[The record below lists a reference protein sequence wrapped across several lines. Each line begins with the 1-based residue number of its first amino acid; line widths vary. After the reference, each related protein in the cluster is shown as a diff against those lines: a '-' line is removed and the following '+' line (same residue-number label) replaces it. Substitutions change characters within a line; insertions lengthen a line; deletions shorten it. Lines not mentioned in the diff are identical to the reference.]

1 MAGKTSRYEETIL
14 KERQER
20 KVRFKNSERGWLGL
34 VGLFWLRD
42 GENKIGSDK
51 DNDIILPSV
60 APGHIGVVL
69 YNSGVATFR
78 AARGV
83 PVYCNGKQ
91 VTLKTLVADIY
102 EDADFLQFGDITL
115 VLLERADRHLI
126 RVWDKN
132 SEARKNFTGF
142 KQYPVNPDYCIKA
155 KYTAY
160 DTPKLISIQD
170 VLEIYHETPFQ
181 GYVTFKLEG
190 EEHRLEARVD
200 EDDLMRLDF
209 RDATNGDTTYAGG
222 RFLVTEMPKDGRI
235 IVDFNQ
241 AYNPPCAY
249 TDFATCPLPPLE
261 NHLPIRIEAGEKA
274 YRERSTGIPNVP

>member
-1 MAGKTSRYEETIL
+1 MVVKTSSYVESIL

-20 KVRFKNSERGWLGL
+20 EDRFKNSERGWLGL

-42 GENKIGSDK
+42 GENRIGSDP
-51 DNDIILPSV
+51 DNDIILPAGV
-60 APGHIGVVL
+60 PGHIGVVL
-69 YNSGVATFR
+69 YNNGVATFR

-102 EDADFLQFGDITL
+102 EEADFLQIGDLTL
-115 VLLERADRHLI
+115 VLLDRAGRHLI
-126 RVWDKN
+126 RVWDRN

-142 KQYPVNPDYCIKA
+142 NQYPVNPDYCIEA
-155 KYTAY
+155 RYTDY
-160 DTPKLISIQD
+160 DTPRLISIQD

-181 GYVTFKLEG
+181 GYVTFNFQG

-200 EDDLMRLDF
+200 EDDMMRLDF
-209 RDATNGDTTYAGG
+209 RDATNGDTTYVGG
-222 RFLVTEMPKDGRI
+222 RFLVTEMPKEGKI

-249 TDFATCPLPPLE
+249 SDYATCPLPPPE
-261 NHLPIRIEAGEKA
+261 NRLPIRIEAGEKA
-274 YRERSTGIPNVP
+274 YRAVSGHKH